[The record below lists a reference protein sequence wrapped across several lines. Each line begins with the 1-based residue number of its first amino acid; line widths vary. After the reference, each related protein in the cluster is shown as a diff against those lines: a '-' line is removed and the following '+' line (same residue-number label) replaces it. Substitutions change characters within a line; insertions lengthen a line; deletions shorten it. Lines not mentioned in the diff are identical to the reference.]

1 MGDIVWV
8 WNKREVFQRGRS
20 VWGGGGVCWLCDAG
34 KKEEEFKT
42 KSLKQFKGLWL
53 YYFKDIP
60 ILGIS
65 SIAFMII

>member
-20 VWGGGGVCWLCDAG
+20 VWGGVCADCVMQG

-60 ILGIS
+60 NLGIS